1 MKVYFIPGLGADK
14 RVFKHIRLSEIFEV
28 VHLEWITPLA
38 NESLHNYA
46 KRLMKT
52 IDQTTPFALVG
63 LSFGGMLVA
72 EISKVL
78 PAEKTILISSLP
90 SATALPFYYRAL
102 GALKLHRIVPVGWF
116 KNASLAK
123 RLFTAEKKEDKAL
136 LRAIIRSTDP
146 HFLRWAITAILSWEK
161 SAPPKNY
168 YHIHGTSDRLLP
180 IRYVQATH
188 RIKGGGHLMVLNRAS
203 EISNIIASILHH

>member
-14 RVFKHIRLSEIFEV
+14 RVFKHIHLPENFEM
-28 VHLEWITPLA
+28 VHLEWIPPLT

-46 KRLMKT
+46 ERLMKA
-52 IDQTTPFALVG
+52 IDQQTPFALVG

-72 EISKVL
+72 EISKLL
-78 PAEKTILISSLP
+78 PAEKTILIASLP
-90 SATALPFYYRAL
+90 SAAALPFYYRAL
-102 GALKLHRIVPVGWF
+102 GALNLHRIVPVGWF

-123 RLFTAEKKEDKAL
+123 RLFTTETKEDKDL

-161 SAPPKNY
+161 SAPPQNY

-180 IRYVQATH
+180 IRYVQPTH
-188 RIKGGGHLMVLNRAS
+188 RVKGGGHLMVLNRAR
-203 EISNIIASILHH
+203 ELNNIIANILQP